1 MAIRAH
7 TPTATSFSKERD
19 RVTHQHRQQGR
30 ASIALTALA
39 TAVLTLIL
47 GAATALAV
55 GPPIISNTTAP
66 AIGETSATFEAT
78 INPNDREVDEHHFQ
92 YVDQAGF
99 EAGGFTGAKSTPNG
113 PSIPTGDEDVAVSAP
128 VGGLSPGTTYRFRL
142 IAHNAK
148 GTTVGPEGTFATY
161 AVQPPFPPCPNDA
174 FRIDLPSAHLP
185 NCRAYE
191 QATPVDKNG
200 GHATGLAPLLRAAID
215 GGGITFLSDAGFPG
229 GESSQEMPLYLASR
243 GAEGWSTQGL
253 LPPASAGQ
261 KANILGWTPD
271 LSEVFEDATRLTEPE
286 ETTFLARPSDGGP
299 LETIVDYTPAL
310 QPRFAGASADGS
322 QVLFESKVALDE
334 TPAAIAGKSN
344 LYLWDR
350 ASGEISLASVLNDG
364 SAPPQGAFAGS
375 YHWTA
380 GTTPTTLAAGG
391 TASRYYTQE
400 QHVLSTDGSVYFT
413 AAGTGQIYLR
423 RNPTEPQSA
432 LDGQGKCTEAAKA
445 CTIHL
450 SATRKDNG
458 LGDKGADA
466 AGTQPAA
473 FMGATPDGSQ
483 AFFTSSEKLT
493 NDATTGPEPEA
504 PAIARATL
512 EGEGKDIGFLL
523 ASAKGVAVDD
533 TYIYWADPKAGTIG
547 RATLDGTTE
556 VDPSFIEG
564 PVKPQWVTTDS
575 EYVYWTD
582 AVDGENGN
590 GTIGRAKKLD
600 GSEVEPS
607 FITGAHNPQGIAVNA
622 TYIYWA
628 NDGSQFDNLKH
639 GIARATIEGGEVI
652 QPWSVDVNGDPSG
665 FSSGGG
671 VALDDT
677 YVYFTDNTIEIV
689 RRIKLSE
696 PKDFEVILNIGTGD
710 GFQGIA
716 VNGTHLYWADSA
728 SGAIGRAKLNNPE
741 DLTEVEPNF
750 IPAAGR
756 PQGLAIN
763 GSHVHWSANQEIV
776 PNNGNDL
783 YRYDVG
789 TDELSDLAVDDDNV
803 DGADVQGVLGASQDG
818 SHVYFAANGDLDG
831 GGPAVPGNCEGPVA
845 SASGSCNLYLW
856 HEGSGE
862 EIEFIARLDAAGS
875 LFETDAANWAASPTV
890 SIDNNSFQKTSRVS
904 SDGLTLL
911 FRSQEQLGD
920 YENEGTPQLYR
931 YRVGEGLHCVSCN
944 PTGAA
949 PSGTPALASL
959 EPEALIPG
967 ISYSSV
973 ASRNLSA
980 DGNRVFFESPD
991 ALVGADANG
1000 KEDCPAVGSSLVRVC
1015 QDVYQWEAEGS
1026 GSCEAAF
1033 ANDGCLYLLS
1043 SGKSREPSFFADA
1056 SASGDDAFIFTTER
1070 LVGQDKD
1077 ELRDV
1082 YDVRVEG
1089 GLDSQNP
1096 PPAEICEGEG
1106 CKPGTTP
1113 PPPSQSAGSAS
1124 FSGPPNAKGRKAKPR
1139 CPKGK
1144 RKVRRKGKTRCV
1156 KRKGKK
1162 RANANRRAKR

>member
-1 MAIRAH
+1 
-7 TPTATSFSKERD
+7 
-19 RVTHQHRQQGR
+19 VTHQRRQQGR
-30 ASIALTALA
+30 ASITLIALA
-39 TAVLTLIL
+39 TTILLLSL

-55 GPPIISNTTAP
+55 GPPIVSNTTAST
-66 AIGETSATFEAT
+66 IGETSATLEAT
-78 INPNDREVDEHHFQ
+78 VNPNDREVDEYHFQ

-99 EAGGFTGAKSTPNG
+99 EANGFTGAKSTPDG
-113 PSIPTGDEDVAVSAP
+113 PPIPTGDEDVAVSAP
-128 VGGLSPGTTYRFRL
+128 VSGLNPGTTYRFRL

-161 AVQPPFPPCPNDA
+161 AIQPAFPPCPNDA
-174 FRIDLPSAHLP
+174 FRTDSPSAHLP
-185 NCRAYE
+185 DCRVYE
-191 QATPVDKNG
+191 QVTPVDKNG
-200 GHATGLAPLLRAAID
+200 GSVTGVGGLVKAAI
-215 GGGITFLSDAGFPG
+215 GGGGVTFMSDAGFPG
-229 GESSQEMPLYLASR
+229 GEGSQEMPLYLASR
-243 GAEGWSTQGL
+243 AAEGWSTQGL
-253 LPPASAGQ
+253 MPPASAGQ

-271 LSEVFEDATRLTEPE
+271 LSHVFEDATRLTDPE

-299 LETIVDYTPAL
+299 LSTIVDYVNGLAPY
-310 QPRFAGASADGS
+310 FAAASADGS
-322 QVLFESKVALDE
+322 QVFFESEVKLV
-334 TPAAIAGKSN
+334 PAAIEGKPN

-350 ASGEISLASVLNDG
+350 DSGEISLAGVFNDG
-364 SAPPQGAFAGS
+364 SSPPEGAFAGP
-375 YHWTA
+375 YDWMR
-380 GTTPTTLAAGG
+380 GTNPTSLAAGG
-391 TASRYYTQE
+391 ATRRYYTQE

-423 RNPTEPQSA
+423 KNPTEAQSA

-445 CTIHL
+445 CTIHI

-473 FMGATPDGSQ
+473 FMGATPDGSA

-493 NDATTGPEPEA
+493 NDATTGPEPQA

-523 ASAKGVAVDD
+523 ASAKGVAVDG

-564 PVKPQWVTTDS
+564 AVKPQWVTTDS
-575 EYVYWTD
+575 EYIYWTD
-582 AVDGENGN
+582 AVDGQNDNGQ
-590 GTIGRAKKLD
+590 IGRAKLD

-622 TYIYWA
+622 THIYWA
-628 NDGSQFDNLKH
+628 NDGSGQVPPFPH
-639 GIARATIEGGEVI
+639 RGIARATIEGGEVI
-652 QPWSVDVNGDPSG
+652 QPWSVFGDGNPGG
-665 FSSGGG
+665 FDAAG

-677 YVYFTDNTIEIV
+677 YVYFTEGTNGSIV
-689 RRIKLSE
+689 RIRLAE
-696 PKDFEVILNIGTGD
+696 PLDFNNILFTNTSD
-710 GFQGIA
+710 KFQGIA

-728 SGAIGRAKLNNPE
+728 SGAIGRAELNNPE

-763 GSHVHWSANQEIV
+763 GSHIHWSANQEIV

-789 TDELSDLAVDDDNV
+789 TGELSDLVVDDDNV
-803 DGADVQGVLGASQDG
+803 NGTDVQGILGISTDG

-831 GGPAVPGNCEGPVA
+831 AGPATPGDCAGGISPE
-845 SASGSCNLYLW
+845 ASGSCSLYLW
-856 HEGSGE
+856 RGEGE
-862 EIEFIARLDAAGS
+862 EIDFIARLDIDGGLPGGDANNWTATPADQS
-875 LFETDAANWAASPTV
+875 LS
-890 SIDNNSFQKTSRVS
+890 SSFQKTSRVS
-904 SDGLTLL
+904 SDGRTLL
-911 FRSQEQLGD
+911 FLSSEQLTDKGRS
-920 YENEGTPQLYR
+920 QLYR
-931 YRVGEGLHCVSCN
+931 YRVGEGLSCVSCN
-944 PTGAA
+944 PTGTT
-949 PSGTPALASL
+949 STGPATLASL
-959 EPEALIPG
+959 RPAALIPG

-973 ASRNLSA
+973 TSRNLSA
-980 DGNRVFFESPD
+980 DGNRVFFETTD
-991 ALVGADANG
+991 ALISADVNG
-1000 KEDCPAVGSSLVRVC
+1000 KEDCPSIGSENSAAPVC
-1015 QDVYQWEAEGS
+1015 QDVYMWEAEGS
-1026 GSCEAAF
+1026 GSCEATF
-1033 ANDGCLYLLS
+1033 ANEGCLYLLS
-1043 SGKSREPSFFADA
+1043 SGKGTEPSFFADA
-1056 SASGDDAFIFTTER
+1056 SASGDDAFIFTTDR
-1070 LVGQDKD
+1070 LVAQDKD

-1144 RKVRRKGKTRCV
+1144 RKMRRKGKTRCV
-1156 KRKGKK
+1156 KRKGRR

>member
-1 MAIRAH
+1 MTQHLKRPIR
-7 TPTATSFSKERD
+7 
-19 RVTHQHRQQGR
+19 GR
-30 ASIALTALA
+30 IPLTALA
-39 TAVLTLIL
+39 TAILTLAI
-47 GAATALAV
+47 GATTALAV
-55 GPPIISNTTAP
+55 GPPIVSNTTVSAV
-66 AIGETSATFEAT
+66 GETSATLEAT
-78 INPNDREVDEHHFQ
+78 VNPNDREVDEYHFQ

-113 PSIPTGDEDVAVSAP
+113 PPIPSGDEDIAVSAS
-128 VGGLSPGTTYRFRL
+128 VGGLNPATTYRFRL
-142 IAHNAK
+142 VAHNAK
-148 GTTVGPEGTFATY
+148 GTTVGPEGAFATY
-161 AVQPPFPPCPNDA
+161 AVQPSFPSCPNDA
-174 FRIDLPSAHLP
+174 FRTDSPSAHLP

-200 GHATGLAPLLRAAID
+200 GSVTGVMGLVKAAIG
-215 GGGITFLSDAGFPG
+215 GGGITFMSDAGFPG
-229 GESSQEMPLYLASR
+229 GEGSQEMPLYLASR
-243 GAEGWSTQGL
+243 GEAGWSTQGL
-253 LPPASAGQ
+253 LPPPSAGQ

-271 LSEVFEDATRLTEPE
+271 LSHVFEDATRLTDPL

-299 LETIVDYTPAL
+299 LSTIVDYVNGLAPSIAAA
-310 QPRFAGASADGS
+310 PADGS
-322 QVLFESKVALDE
+322 QVLFESEVELVP
-334 TPAAIAGKSN
+334 TAIEGKPN

-350 ASGEISLASVLNDG
+350 DSGEISLAGVFNDG
-364 SAPPQGAFAGS
+364 SSPPQGAFAGP
-375 YHWTA
+375 YDWMR
-380 GTTPTTLAAGG
+380 GTSPSTLSAGG
-391 TASRYYTQE
+391 ATRHYYTQE
-400 QHVLSTDGSVYFT
+400 QHVLSTNGSVYFT

-423 RNPTEPQSA
+423 HNPTEPQSA
-432 LDGQGKCTEAAKA
+432 LDGLGKCTDPDLA
-445 CTIHL
+445 CTIHI
-450 SATRKDNG
+450 SATKKDNG

-466 AGTQPAA
+466 AGTQPAV
-473 FMGATPDGSQ
+473 FMGASADGSA

-493 NDATTGPEPEA
+493 NDATTGPEPQA

-547 RATLDGTTE
+547 RATLDGETE

-564 PVKPQWVTTDS
+564 PVKPQWVAVDS

-582 AVDGENGN
+582 AVDGQDGN
-590 GTIGRAKKLD
+590 GTIGRAKLD

-622 TYIYWA
+622 THIYWA
-628 NDGSQFDNLKH
+628 NDGSGTGNGLTR
-639 GIARATIEGGEVI
+639 GIARANIVNGSEVI
-652 QPWSVDVNGDPSG
+652 QPWSVDVNGDPTD
-665 FSSGGG
+665 FPAAG

-677 YVYFTDNTIEIV
+677 YVYFTQSTEGIV
-689 RRIKLSE
+689 WRIKLAE
-696 PKDFEVILNIGTGD
+696 PKDFKSILFTSTSD
-710 GFQGIA
+710 RPKGIA
-716 VNGTHLYWADSA
+716 VNATHLYWSNNAT
-728 SGAIGRAKLNNPE
+728 GEIGRAELNNPE

-789 TDELSDLAVDDDNV
+789 TGELSDLVVDDDNV
-803 DGADVQGVLGASQDG
+803 DGADVQGILGASQDG

-831 GGPAVPGNCEGPVA
+831 GGPATPGNCAGGISPNPG
-845 SASGSCNLYLW
+845 GSCSVYLW
-856 HEGSGE
+856 HEEGGGE
-862 EIEFIARLDAAGS
+862 EIDFIARLDIDGG
-875 LFETDAANWAASPTV
+875 LNEGDAANWAATPSDQTLP
-890 SIDNNSFQKTSRVS
+890 NHFQKTSRVS
-904 SDGLTLL
+904 PDGRTLL
-911 FRSQEQLGD
+911 FRSREQLSD
-920 YENEGTPQLYR
+920 YENGGLPQLYR
-931 YRVGEGLHCVSCN
+931 YRVGEGLSCVSCN
-944 PTGAA
+944 PTGA
-949 PSGTPALASL
+949 TPTGSATLASL
-959 EPEALIPG
+959 RPATLQPAR
-967 ISYSSV
+967 SYSSV
-973 ASRNLSA
+973 TSRNLSA
-980 DGNRVFFESPD
+980 DGNRVFFETTD
-991 ALVGADANG
+991 ALVGADVNG
-1000 KEDCPAVGSSLVRVC
+1000 KEDCPSIGSENSGVPVC
-1015 QDVYQWEAEGS
+1015 RDVYMWEAEGS

-1043 SGKSREPSFFADA
+1043 SGKDTEPSFFADA
-1056 SASGDDAFIFTTER
+1056 SASGDDAFIFTSDQ

-1082 YDVRVEG
+1082 YDVRVGG

-1144 RKVRRKGKTRCV
+1144 RKVRRKGKTRCI
-1156 KRKGKK
+1156 KRKGKR
-1162 RANANRRAKR
+1162 RANSNRRAKR